1 MTNGSELLINQTLTE
16 TRVALVDNGLVQE
29 VVVERTAGRSLV
41 GNIYL
46 GKVER
51 VLPGMEAA
59 FINIGLER
67 SAFLHVSD
75 LSVARKGGN
84 GDTPLISDYLAE
96 GKKLVVQ
103 VMREPVGSKGARVTT
118 ELTLPARY
126 LVFVPHSTHRGVSQR
141 IEEDAERERLLAQL
155 DEALLQE
162 PMEEDGGF
170 IVRTVAEGMNSD
182 AFAADLR
189 FLKRLWAAVQ
199 RRVKAATQ
207 PRLLYEDLALG
218 QRVLRDI
225 AREDFARVLVDDR
238 ALYETLRA
246 FCDDYVPEISALLQ
260 WYKDE
265 RPLFDQ
271 YNIETDIARALER
284 TVPLK
289 SGGYLVFDQGEAMT
303 TIDVNTGSFVRGRN
317 LEETVFK
324 TNLEAAVALA
334 RQIRLRNL
342 GGIIIVDFIDM
353 RDAEHQRQ
361 VLRALGRAMQNDSV
375 RHTISGVSD
384 LGLVEMTRK
393 RSRDSLQH
401 FLCEPCPSCAGR
413 GTLKSCETVCYDIFR
428 EILRDGR
435 AWENHS
441 LMVLASQ
448 AVVDYLRDEASAYVA
463 DLEESIGKTLKFRVE
478 PLYTQEQFDI
488 VLL

>member
-1 MTNGSELLINQTLTE
+1 MSSGSEILINQTLTE
-16 TRVALVDNGLVQE
+16 TRVALLENGLVQE
-29 VVVERTAGRSLV
+29 VLVERSAGRSLV

-75 LSVARKGGN
+75 LSAARKKGN
-84 GDTPLISDYLAE
+84 GEAPLISEYLAE

-103 VMREPVGSKGARVTT
+103 IVRAPVGSKGARVTT

-126 LVFVPHSTHRGVSQR
+126 MVFVPNNSRRGVSQR
-141 IEEDAERERLLAQL
+141 IEDEAERERLLQSLA
-155 DEALLQE
+155 EALTHE
-162 PMEEDGGF
+162 PMEQTHGF
-170 IVRTVAEGMNSD
+170 IVRTVAEGMDSA

-189 FLKRLWAAVQ
+189 FLKRLWAALQ
-199 RRVKAATQ
+199 RRVKLATG

-218 QRVLRDI
+218 QRVLRDM
-225 AREDFARVLVDDR
+225 AREDATQVLVDNS
-238 ALYETLRA
+238 ALYDALKA
-246 FCDDYVPEISALLQ
+246 FCEDYVPEIASLVRLYTDA
-260 WYKDE
+260 
-265 RPLFDQ
+265 RPLFEQ
-271 YNIETDIARALER
+271 HNVEADIARALER

-334 RQIRLRNL
+334 RQVRLRNL

-353 RDAEHQRQ
+353 CDVEHQRQ
-361 VLRALGRAMQNDSV
+361 VLRALNRAMQNDSV
-375 RHTISGVSD
+375 RHSISGVSD

-401 FLCEPCPSCAGR
+401 SLCETCPTCAGR
-413 GTLKSCETVCYDIFR
+413 GVVRSCETVCYDIFR
-428 EILRDGR
+428 EIQREGHS
-435 AWENHS
+435 WENHS

-448 AVVDYLRDEASAYVA
+448 AVVDYLHDEASACVA